1 MATRRPAESAPFP
14 SWRRY
19 RSSRSPPTRSPAMRP
34 RRVKPAATAM
44 LPSPSARASSSPRSA
59 NSCRSNQHFTA
70 EDAEDSQRTQ
80 RVTENEIGD
89 AIIAS
94 AMKVH
99 TALGPGLL
107 ESAYETCL
115 IYELEKQGMPVRGQ
129 ALIPIRYED
138 LTIDN
143 GYRVDLLVADH
154 VVVELK
160 AVEAILPVHRGQ
172 LLSYLRLGGFRL
184 GYLLNF
190 HVARL
195 RDGIVRMANGL

>member
-1 MATRRPAESAPFP
+1 
-14 SWRRY
+14 
-19 RSSRSPPTRSPAMRP
+19 
-34 RRVKPAATAM
+34 
-44 LPSPSARASSSPRSA
+44 
-59 NSCRSNQHFTA
+59 
-70 EDAEDSQRTQ
+70 
-80 RVTENEIGD
+80 VTEIEIGD

-107 ESAYETCL
+107 ESPYETCL
-115 IYELEKQGMPVRGQ
+115 FYELERQGLPVQRQ

-138 LTIDN
+138 LSIDN
-143 GYRVDLLVADH
+143 GYRIDLLVADR

-160 AVEAILPVHRGQ
+160 TVEAILPVHRGQ
-172 LLSYLRLGGFRL
+172 LLSYLRLGGFKL

-190 HVARL
+190 NVTRL